1 LLTATQVTYSGRLG
15 PPTFVVPALAF
26 LSGVRQR
33 PRSSAATLAWV
44 GFGDPALGASP
55 AAPGAAEIAA
65 DVVRPAEL
73 VPLPGTR
80 RELERARRL
89 IGGPSRLYLGAA
101 ATEEAVRSLPPS
113 RVLHFASHGLIDH
126 RSPTSS
132 SIVLSTEGGGDG
144 EREHDGFLQA
154 WEVIESLD
162 LDSDL
167 VVLSACNTGLGPLA
181 GSEGLL
187 GLSRAFL
194 LAGSRSLLV
203 SLWPLSD
210 QASSLFM
217 EHFYDALL
225 DGVGKDEALRR
236 AQAAV
241 RATEEFRHPYYWAA
255 FELIGDPSP
264 LTGIE
269 RRRFA
274 AAVPLSVAVLVALSV
289 ALVLI
294 RGIVSRR
301 SWARTRGA
309 GRPI

>member
-1 LLTATQVTYSGRLG
+1 
-15 PPTFVVPALAF
+15 
-26 LSGVRQR
+26 
-33 PRSSAATLAWV
+33 
-44 GFGDPALGASP
+44 
-55 AAPGAAEIAA
+55 
-65 DVVRPAEL
+65 
-73 VPLPGTR
+73 
-80 RELERARRL
+80 
-89 IGGPSRLYLGAA
+89 
-101 ATEEAVRSLPPS
+101 
-113 RVLHFASHGLIDH
+113 
-126 RSPTSS
+126 
-132 SIVLSTEGGGDG
+132 
-144 EREHDGFLQA
+144 
-154 WEVIESLD
+154 
-162 LDSDL
+162 
-167 VVLSACNTGLGPLA
+167 
-181 GSEGLL
+181 
-187 GLSRAFL
+187 
-194 LAGSRSLLV
+194 
-203 SLWPLSD
+203 
-210 QASSLFM
+210 M